1 MIIMTTKK
9 YNSQRKNM
17 EIYTS
22 NSIAET
28 EEIAKEIAKR
38 LTNGGFLALYGVMGA
53 GKTAFVRGLVK
64 ALCPECLDL
73 VHSPT
78 FAIVNEY
85 RGNNID
91 IFHFDLY
98 RLTDEDDLYSTGFY
112 DYIEQGGVTITEWSE
127 LFESELPE
135 DAIKLKIENVG
146 ENVRRFTLC

>member
-1 MIIMTTKK
+1 
-9 YNSQRKNM
+9 M
-17 EIYTS
+17 EVFESKSLADTERIAQI
-22 NSIAET
+22 IAE
-28 EEIAKEIAKR
+28 KVKR
-38 LTNGGFLALYGVMGA
+38 GGFLALYGGMGA

-64 ALCPECLDL
+64 SLCPECLDL

-85 RGNNID
+85 RGKNID

-112 DYIEQGGVTITEWSE
+112 DYIEQGGLTVTEWTE
-127 LFESELPE
+127 LFEEAVPS
-135 DAIKLKIENVG
+135 DALKLKIETIN

>member
-1 MIIMTTKK
+1 
-9 YNSQRKNM
+9 M
-17 EIYTS
+17 EIFTS
-22 NSIAET
+22 NSLAET
-28 EEIAKEIAKR
+28 EAVAEKVAEKCK
-38 LTNGGFLALYGVMGA
+38 NGGFLALYGGMGA

-85 RGNNID
+85 RGKNID

-112 DYIEQGGVTITEWSE
+112 DYIEQGGLTITEWTE
-127 LFESELPE
+127 LFEGEIPE
-135 DAIKLKIENVG
+135 NAIKLKIEVID
-146 ENVRRFTLC
+146 ENQRRFTLC

>member
-1 MIIMTTKK
+1 
-9 YNSQRKNM
+9 M
-17 EIYTS
+17 EIFES
-22 NSIAET
+22 KSIADT
-28 EEIAKEIAKR
+28 ERIAQAIAEKVKR
-38 LTNGGFLALYGVMGA
+38 GGFLALYGGMGA

-85 RGNNID
+85 RGKDID

-112 DYIEQGGVTITEWSE
+112 DYIEQGGLTVTEWTE
-127 LFESELPE
+127 LFESAIPS
-135 DAIKLKIENVG
+135 DALRLRIEPID
-146 ENVRRFTLC
+146 ETTRRFTLC

>member
-1 MIIMTTKK
+1 
-9 YNSQRKNM
+9 M

-22 NSIAET
+22 ESLAET
-28 EEIAKEIAKR
+28 EAVAKIVAEKCR
-38 LTNGGFLALYGVMGA
+38 NGGFLALYGGMGA

-64 ALCPECLDL
+64 ELCPECLDL

-85 RGNNID
+85 RGKDID

-112 DYIEQGGVTITEWSE
+112 DYLEQGGLTITEWTE
-127 LFESELPE
+127 LFEDSVPD
-135 DAIKLKIENVG
+135 DAIKLKIEVID
-146 ENVRRFTLC
+146 ETKRRFTLC

>member
-1 MIIMTTKK
+1 
-9 YNSQRKNM
+9 M
-17 EIYTS
+17 EVFESKSLADTERIAQI
-22 NSIAET
+22 IAE
-28 EEIAKEIAKR
+28 KVKR
-38 LTNGGFLALYGVMGA
+38 GGFLALYGGMGA

-64 ALCPECLDL
+64 SLCPECLDL

-112 DYIEQGGVTITEWSE
+112 DYIEQGGLTVTEWTE
-127 LFESELPE
+127 LFEEAIPS
-135 DAIKLKIENVG
+135 DALKLKIEPID
-146 ENVRRFTLC
+146 ENTRRFTLC